1 MVNYLLFI
9 YKSFTFIKVIF
20 LVMIS
25 FALILSKKR
34 RLCEIEKDLQFL

>member
-25 FALILSKKR
+25 FALFY
-34 RLCEIEKDLQFL
+34 QN